1 MERDR
6 QIFLSFWAIFCTF
19 TLLTTSKIKILKKW
33 KKNSE
38 DIIILHKCTIND
50 NHMMYVSWDMER
62 DRHNFLS
69 FWAIFCPFTPTNNL
83 KNQNFEKIEKNPED
97 TIILQKC
104 TKNHHHILC
113 SLDMARDECNLYISF
128 WAISCP
134 FITLTAR
141 KIKKNKNLK
150 KVLWDIIILYK
161 RTKN

>member
-50 NHMMYVSWDMER
+50 NHIIYVSWDMER

-69 FWAIFCPFTPTNNL
+69 FWAIFCPFTPLTTSKIKIL
-83 KNQNFEKIEKNPED
+83 KKKEKILK
-97 TIILQKC
+97 
-104 TKNHHHILC
+104 
-113 SLDMARDECNLYISF
+113 ISSF
-128 WAISCP
+128 YKSVP
-134 FITLTAR
+134 
-141 KIKKNKNLK
+141 K
-150 KVLWDIIILYK
+150 IIIICYVPQIWRVTNVIFIFHFGLFLALLSP
-161 RTKN
+161 